1 MPRRTST
8 ATAPRSKVPTGYR
21 QLEYVSTIDDSR
33 QPCALWV
40 PEGYTAH
47 KSWPL
52 LIVLHG
58 SDADHRMIPEECFQ
72 IPKHGF
78 DDRILLLSPFG
89 RGDVDW
95 RWMGEADL
103 WETLRLVRETYRID
117 GRRIYLAGLS
127 MGGFATWRL
136 GAEFP
141 DQFATIVPICGGGD
155 PATMPALKRKP
166 IWCVHGDS
174 DEVVPVEQS
183 RTLVAA
189 LRKLDSP
196 VRYDEL
202 EGHGHDSW
210 TWLLQPGR
218 RRAFVDWLL
227 EHKQTT
233 AAPVVPGPRR
243 AGHFA
248 DLFGERLIITHPT
261 ASAIPQEANLLRAEA
276 EKLARFQFGDRAM
289 RSGKLRVK
297 PDAELTAGDLGEAN
311 LLVLGRSD
319 NHTVLRRAGKR
330 LLARHDSGRLVFRGE
345 TLLGKNWAAATVQ
358 AGPWNRSRLLGL
370 ITYQQRGQIAG
381 LAGRFME
388 QLDGMGATN
397 LLDTRSGVL
406 SAFSG
411 RAGAV

>member
-8 ATAPRSKVPTGYR
+8 ATAPRSKIPTGYR
-21 QLEYVSTIDDSR
+21 HLEYLSPIDDSR
-33 QPCALWV
+33 QPYALWV
-40 PEGYTAH
+40 PDAYTAR

-58 SDADHRMIPEECFQ
+58 SDADQRMIPGECFQ

-78 DDRILLLSPFG
+78 DDRILLLSPLG

-141 DQFATIVPICGGGD
+141 AQFAALVPICGGGD
-155 PATMPALKRKP
+155 PTTIPALKRKP
-166 IWCVHGDS
+166 IWCLHGDA
-174 DEVVPVEQS
+174 DEVVPVERS
-183 RTLVAA
+183 RTLVTA
-189 LRKLDSP
+189 LRKTGSP

-202 EGHGHDSW
+202 EGYGHDSW
-210 TWLLQPGR
+210 NWLLRPER
-218 RRAFVDWLL
+218 RRELVDWLL
-227 EHKQTT
+227 DHKQTKT
-233 AAPVVPGPRR
+233 APVVTGPRR
-243 AGHFA
+243 TGTFA
-248 DLFGERLIITHPT
+248 DLFGERLIITYPT
-261 ASAIPQEANLLRAEA
+261 TSAIPLEATLLRAEA
-276 EKLARFQFGDRAM
+276 ERLARFEFGDWTM
-289 RSGKLRVK
+289 RSGKLLVK
-297 PDAELTAGDLGEAN
+297 PDTELTVSDFGEAN

-319 NHTVLRRAGKR
+319 NSSVLRRAGKR
-330 LLARHDSGRLVFRGE
+330 LIARHDSGRLVFRGE
-345 TLLGKNWAAATVQ
+345 TLLGKNWATATVQ
-358 AGPWNRSRLLGL
+358 PSPWNRRRLLGL

-381 LAGRFME
+381 LADRFIA
-388 QLDGMGATN
+388 QLDRLGDAN
-397 LLDTRSGVL
+397 LLDTRTGVL